1 MFAPGPMKRL
11 RGMLSIIRPEDCAIS
26 SIAVWVGLAVSSRR
40 LVPSRPLPLLMWG
53 LSTFFLV
60 AALNILNDMGDLEI
74 DRMIHEKRALAS
86 GRISLRLTERY
97 LLGVILASLLF
108 AFIGAMVGKSALP
121 MLIYIIGLGLGLLY
135 EIKLKRLGFLGNIAI
150 AVLFAFPL
158 LLGGSLERI
167 TLLLVILCSMA
178 VVNGLAKEVI
188 NDVKDLEGDRGKRPT
203 LPQWIGVKP
212 SLSIAGTLIMATV
225 GMSIL
230 PLTFV
235 GWSISYIILISICD
249 AILLSVIVLSF
260 RRPMLAHNV
269 HSLGMLAS
277 LPAFL
282 SLSI

>member
-1 MFAPGPMKRL
+1 MKRL

-26 SIAVWVGLAVSSRR
+26 SLAVWIGLAVSSRR
-40 LVPSRPLPLLMWG
+40 LIPSRPLPLLLWG

-97 LLGVILASLLF
+97 LLGVILASLFF
-108 AFIGAMVGKSALP
+108 AFIGVMVGNSALP

-135 EIKLKRLGFLGNIAI
+135 EIKLKRLGLLGNVTI

-158 LLGGSLERI
+158 LLGGALERI

-188 NDVKDLEGDRGKRPT
+188 NDVKDIEGDRGKRIT
-203 LPQWIGVKP
+203 LPQWIGVRP
-212 SLSIAGTLIMATV
+212 SLIVAGVLILVTMGL
-225 GMSIL
+225 GML
-230 PLTFV
+230 PLAFI
-235 GWSISYIILISICD
+235 GLNLPYIILIAICD
-249 AILLSVIVLSF
+249 LILLLAVIISF
-260 RRPMLAHNV
+260 KSPMIAHNV